1 MTTARD
7 LITTAMDEA
16 DRRDVGQGE
25 LSLALAGAELVDL
38 LAADAVT
45 LEDAAIVPGGAAAF
59 DDPLLE
65 QAAAAVVRREPYES
79 VEDWLWRRGQDLA
92 AAYAAA
98 LTEEGRL
105 TRQRGRSPLGAGRVA
120 VADSA
125 EHRGARDRWAAHEPV
140 LTALATSAGL
150 RDKAAEAGDAEGAE
164 EEPPGPPADPVG
176 VVLAAVDDAVTELEA
191 VRQRRAIEKA
201 AFDNVWRAP

>member
-7 LITTAMDEA
+7 LIITAMDEA
-16 DRRDVGQGE
+16 ERREAGQGE

-38 LAADAVT
+38 LAASAVT
-45 LEDAAIVPGGAAAF
+45 LDGDAIVPAGTPAF

-65 QAAAAVVRREPYES
+65 QSAAAVVRQKPYES
-79 VEDWLWRRGQDLA
+79 VEYWLWRRGRDLA

-98 LTEEGRL
+98 LAEEGSLAHR
-105 TRQRGRSPLGAGRVA
+105 RGRSPLGTGRVA

-125 EHRGARDRWAAHEPV
+125 DHRAARDRWAAHEPV

-150 RDKAAEAGDAEGAE
+150 RDKPDD
-164 EEPPGPPADPVG
+164 EPPAPPRDPVG
-176 VVLAAVDDAVTELEA
+176 IVLAAVEDAVTELEA
-191 VRQRRAIEKA
+191 VRQRRAIEQA
-201 AFDNVWRAP
+201 AYDNIWRAP